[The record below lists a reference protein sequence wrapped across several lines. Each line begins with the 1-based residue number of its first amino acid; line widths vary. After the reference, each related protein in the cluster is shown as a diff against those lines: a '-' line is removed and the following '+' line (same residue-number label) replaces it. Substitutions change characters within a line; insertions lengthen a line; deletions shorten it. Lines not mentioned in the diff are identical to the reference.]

1 MPTGARR
8 LGLSTLSLC
17 LLDATGSLVEFLN
30 GGPVL
35 KIDLSCNDCSDNQF
49 SIEEAS
55 RDDCVI
61 VCRGCSRRL
70 GTLRQLKR
78 QIERELVKRLS
89 G

>member
-1 MPTGARR
+1 MRHH
-8 LGLSTLSLC
+8 
-17 LLDATGSLVEFLN
+17 SLVRFL
-30 GGPVL
+30 GSGPVL
-35 KIDLSCNDCSDNQF
+35 KIDLNCDDCSNDQF

-61 VCRGCSRRL
+61 ICRGCGRRL